1 MTLVVDV
8 FAVSAIG
15 VLLAKGAKDVWVT
28 YGPRSARAVAE
39 PAGLLIGEHEGLPLE
54 GFHHGLSM
62 SALENFEVSGSGC
75 VVVAPELNLALAQ
88 KASGILL
95 AAFRNAKSAVEAALS
110 RPGEGINIVCAAG
123 AAGDASLANVV
134 AAGFLAKRLQQLVE
148 SPQANMDGATLA
160 INLLRAFP
168 DPQEALFQ
176 SEAGRKLFRMSR
188 TEDLALASL
197 ISVDHVVP
205 VLAET
210 RVLEAKTY
218 GLSQDRTAY
227 KFVAL

>member
-28 YGPRSARAVAE
+28 YGPRSARAVAG

-62 SALENFEVSGSGC
+62 SALENFEVSGRGC

-123 AAGDASLANVV
+123 DASLANVV

-148 SPQANMDGATLA
+148 APQANMDGATLA
-160 INLLRAFP
+160 INLLQAFP

-197 ISVDHVVP
+197 ISVDHVAP

>member
-28 YGPRSARAVAE
+28 YGPRSARAVAG

-62 SALENFEVSGSGC
+62 SALENFEVSGRGC

-123 AAGDASLANVV
+123 DASLANVV

-148 SPQANMDGATLA
+148 APQANMDGATLA
-160 INLLRAFP
+160 INLLQAFP